1 MVSVMNK
8 KYFYSKI
15 LLCFLVAL
23 LVLGSL
29 FVSAEDY
36 GAFSINLPNGY
47 KYALKSEK
55 KSELAD
61 IVGVSENELES
72 YFDKGKLE
80 LLAVNG
86 DNTSQIKLSVL
97 EDDFSKKIVS
107 FNNLTDDRILLLANS
122 FFSGSYEDVTEN
134 AKVIKKQNSKYL
146 KYSERLNDSGGEY
159 TVTQFIT
166 VYDGKTYRFSVSYT
180 EKQGNDFGDK
190 VFKDFK
196 LKEKDEISP
205 LLKTVLVFAILV
217 FSALIIF
224 AAVGI
229 VKSYK
234 KDESVEH
241 SQSIQT

>member
-1 MVSVMNK
+1 MNK